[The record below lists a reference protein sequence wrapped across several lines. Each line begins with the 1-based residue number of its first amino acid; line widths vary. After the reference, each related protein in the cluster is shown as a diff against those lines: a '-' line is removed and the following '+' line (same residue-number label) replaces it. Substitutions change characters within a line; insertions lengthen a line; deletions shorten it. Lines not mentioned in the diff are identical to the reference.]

1 MNIYKDIIILFFVTV
16 VVIVAVIFG
25 VSYAVD
31 IHPDLNAQEK
41 RFARFSYQKPVILEK
56 KPMIAA
62 NLKSPLESVG
72 TQGVAF
78 PSETLAE
85 IAPPDQE
92 RGKEKGGGQERG
104 QRLSLVLIKGHTRL
118 AIVNGVVVKEGDMTQ
133 LGRVNKI
140 NKDGILLKDG
150 EREKWLK
157 IE

>member
-1 MNIYKDIIILFFVTV
+1 MKIYKDIIILFFVTA
-16 VVIVAVIFG
+16 VVIAAVIFG

-31 IHPDLNAQEK
+31 IPPSLNVREK
-41 RFARFSYQKPVILEK
+41 RFARFSYQKSVIAEK
-56 KPMIAA
+56 GLMAVA
-62 NLKSPLESVG
+62 NLKSPLEPVG
-72 TQGVAF
+72 VQGRTF
-78 PSETLAE
+78 PSEALAE

-92 RGKEKGGGQERG
+92 RGKEKGGGQEQG
-104 QRLSLVLIKGHTRL
+104 QKLSLVLIKDSTRL

-133 LGRVNKI
+133 LGRVKKI